1 MENIIGQWLLNSP
14 EGRKIIKKSKNTAD
28 LKNNVSEYIVKNDI
42 IATPMGTVK
51 DIKTIKDWEHI
62 YKNTKFSYK
71 DGGMIGTNVYILDK
85 NSLMYKKSGV
95 IVGEVGTSWLVETTE
110 RKGLVNKKKVE
121 VIKSDK
127 MKTGGSVADDK
138 YVAVHV
144 SKDGY
149 WTIASRPT
157 YKGMAVLFKG
167 SEPKNET
174 FKVVTL
180 EEALNHKKVV
190 GKEYL
195 MKNGGGVGEKKNAAD
210 KKLATLMEFLKEEG
224 YEIKDYNYIG
234 KISQTPYLE
243 LERAPS
249 GRNYGILVDTNTLKY
264 YFGERRFGK
273 TKFPSEM
280 QYNSPKEVLL
290 AITDFEFKNQD
301 NMAQGGATKGFNYSI
316 GGL

>member
-1 MENIIGQWLLNSP
+1 MLRKAFNKAKELGSKGLHEAQRKTAVDVLNKTQNKVS
-14 EGRKIIKKSKNTAD
+14 GKSKDVLDKARVLVVN
-28 LKNNVSEYIVKNDI
+28 K
-42 IATPMGTVK
+42 
-51 DIKTIKDWEHI
+51 
-62 YKNTKFSYK
+62 YK
-71 DGGMIGTNVYILDK
+71 DGGMIGTNVHILDK

-127 MKTGGSVADDK
+127 MKTGGSVPDDK

-195 MKNGGGVGEKKNAAD
+195 MKNGGGVGENEYDILTSRAYELAD
-210 KKLATLMEFLKEEG
+210 MLDGLNPASHKYKVLSQEMEEVKDRLDEIEE
-224 YEIKDYNYIG
+224 EDDDKM
-234 KISQTPYLE
+234 
-243 LERAPS
+243 
-249 GRNYGILVDTNTLKY
+249 
-264 YFGERRFGK
+264 
-273 TKFPSEM
+273 SE
-280 QYNSPKEVLL
+280 
-290 AITDFEFKNQD
+290 
-301 NMAQGGATKGFNYSI
+301 GGATKGFNYSI